1 MWWCQSL
8 HHFLP
13 SFFFSFPTP
22 MASTEIIPIIQHPFS
37 SSSPTISATVDTML
51 IKEYGNKDGNQHPFF
66 LQLTS
71 QATAAANFKR
81 QRRWRVSRESI
92 LPGHNVGHAVAV
104 TFLAVRL
111 CFRVLR
117 CLWYV
122 LRFCHSFRIY
132 KECLQLCRLQ
142 LLRSYNFVILIWYCK
157 GVYVFGWCFMLHSV
171 LEICW
176 NALNKENLSQRL
188 KLKLYSCL
196 SYLRYL

>member
-1 MWWCQSL
+1 
-8 HHFLP
+8 
-13 SFFFSFPTP
+13 

-81 QRRWRVSRESI
+81 QRRRRVSRESI

-117 CLWYV
+117 CL
-122 LRFCHSFRIY
+122 
-132 KECLQLCRLQ
+132 CLQMDSKISIPWMLCCFYFPWSTSSCILLSALWPDSRSIKYGDQPRNRLDIYLPKTGHGQ
-142 LLRSYNFVILIWYCK
+142 KPKPVVAFVTGGAWIMVIK
-157 GVYVFGWCFMLHSV
+157 HGVLFLGHS
-171 LEICW
+171 
-176 NALNKENLSQRL
+176 NQRET
-188 KLKLYSCL
+188 
-196 SYLRYL
+196 